1 MAYDYFEAA
10 GESIKDYVLENVEP
24 GTTTPYD
31 LAKWLIDNMSELWK
45 NALNC
50 NDRGYIY
57 INEAQAREYVEENKK
72 LVEHAYDFLGFAD
85 FSEDMEKGNCKAMDA
100 VTRFYVFVDSISI
113 ALELINKE
121 NPLFFKD
128 EDDEG

>member
-10 GESIKDYVLENVEP
+10 GESIKDFVLENVEP

-31 LAKWLIDNMSELWK
+31 LAKWLIDNMSELWRDV
-45 NALNC
+45 LNC

-57 INEAQAREYVEENKK
+57 INEAQAKEFVEENKK
-72 LVEHAYDFLGFAD
+72 LVENAYDFLGFDD
-85 FSEDMEKGNCKAMDA
+85 FSEDIDKGNYKAMDA

>member
-10 GESIKDYVLENVEP
+10 GESIKDFVLENVEP

-57 INEAQAREYVEENKK
+57 INEAQAKEYVDQNMK
-72 LVEHAYDFLGFAD
+72 LVENAYDFLGID
-85 FSEDMEKGNCKAMDA
+85 NLPEDIENGEYKAVDT
-100 VTRFYVFVDSISI
+100 VTRFYVFVDSITI

-128 EDDEG
+128 DDDEG

>member
-10 GESIKDYVLENVEP
+10 GESIKDFVLENVEP

-31 LAKWLIDNMSELWK
+31 LAKWLIDNMSKLWR

-72 LVEHAYDFLGFAD
+72 LVENAYDFLGFAD
-85 FSEDMEKGNCKAMDA
+85 FSEDMEKVNYKALDA

-128 EDDEG
+128 EDDED

>member
-1 MAYDYFEAA
+1 MAYDYFEAV
-10 GESIKDYVLENVEP
+10 GESIKDFVLENVEP

-31 LAKWLIDNMSELWK
+31 LAKWLIDNMSELWE
-45 NALNC
+45 NTLNC

-72 LVEHAYDFLGFAD
+72 LVENAYDFLGFAD
-85 FSEDMEKGNCKAMDA
+85 FSEDMEKGNYKAMDV
-100 VTRFYVFVDSISI
+100 VTRFYVFGDSISI

>member
-10 GESIKDYVLENVEP
+10 GESIKDFVLENVEP

-31 LAKWLIDNMSELWK
+31 LTKWLIDNMSELWRD
-45 NALNC
+45 ALNC

-57 INEAQAREYVEENKK
+57 INEAQAKEFVEENKK
-72 LVEHAYDFLGFAD
+72 LVENAYDFLGFDD
-85 FSEDMEKGNCKAMDA
+85 FSEDIEKGNYKAMDA

>member
-1 MAYDYFEAA
+1 MAYDYFEAVR
-10 GESIKDYVLENVEP
+10 ESIKDFVLENVEP

-31 LAKWLIDNMSELWK
+31 LVKWLIDNMSELWRD
-45 NALNC
+45 ALNC

-57 INEAQAREYVEENKK
+57 INEAQAKEFVEENKK
-72 LVEHAYDFLGFAD
+72 LVENAYDFLGFDD
-85 FSEDMEKGNCKAMDA
+85 FSEDIEKGNYKAMDA

>member
-10 GESIKDYVLENVEP
+10 GESIKDFVLENVEP

-31 LAKWLIDNMSELWK
+31 LAKWLIDNMSELWR

-72 LVEHAYDFLGFAD
+72 LVENAYDFLGFAD
-85 FSEDMEKGNCKAMDA
+85 FSEDMEKGNYKALDA

-113 ALELINKE
+113 ALELINK
-121 NPLFFKD
+121 
-128 EDDEG
+128 

>member
-10 GESIKDYVLENVEP
+10 GESIKDFVLENVES

-31 LAKWLIDNMSELWK
+31 LAKWLIDNMSALWR

-57 INEAQAREYVEENKK
+57 INEAQAKEYVEENKK
-72 LVEHAYDFLGFAD
+72 LVENAYDFLGFDD
-85 FSEDMEKGNCKAMDA
+85 FSEDIEKGNYKAMDA

-128 EDDEG
+128 EDDED

>member
-10 GESIKDYVLENVEP
+10 GESIKDFVLENVEP

-31 LAKWLIDNMSELWK
+31 LAKWLIDNMSKLWRD
-45 NALNC
+45 ALNC

-57 INEAQAREYVEENKK
+57 INEAQAKEFVEENKK
-72 LVEHAYDFLGFAD
+72 LVENAYDFLGFDD
-85 FSEDMEKGNCKAMDA
+85 FSEDIDKGNYKAMDA

>member
-31 LAKWLIDNMSELWK
+31 LAKWLIDNMSELWRD
-45 NALNC
+45 ALNC

-57 INEAQAREYVEENKK
+57 INEAQAKEFVEENKK
-72 LVEHAYDFLGFAD
+72 LVKNAYDFLGFDD
-85 FSEDMEKGNCKAMDA
+85 FSEDIDKGNYKAMDA
-100 VTRFYVFVDSISI
+100 VIRFYVFVDSISI

>member
-1 MAYDYFEAA
+1 MAYDYFEAV
-10 GESIKDYVLENVEP
+10 GESIKDFVLENVEP
-24 GTTTPYD
+24 KTTTPVG
-31 LAKWLIDNMSELWK
+31 LAEWLIDNMSDLWK
-45 NALNC
+45 TVLNC

-57 INEAQAREYVEENKK
+57 INEAQAKEFVEENKK
-72 LVEHAYDFLGFAD
+72 LVENAYDFLGFDD
-85 FSEDMEKGNCKAMDA
+85 FSEDVEKGNYKAMDA

-121 NPLFFKD
+121 NPSFFKD